1 MKRVRSIYKSVIL
14 IKKADLESAEAKLRK
29 AEADLEKNMALIKPE
44 TKAFRKKER
53 EKAARRARKKARA
66 KGLPVPKMK
75 DLIKEEEEEPIIDLP
90 EVDDEDLSESELLA
104 SEDEVVKKPVK
115 KAVKKGEPE
124 PIDVVIV
131 KANEDEEDE
140 E

>member
-1 MKRVRSIYKSVIL
+1 
-14 IKKADLESAEAKLRK
+14 
-29 AEADLEKNMALIKPE
+29 
-44 TKAFRKKER
+44 
-53 EKAARRARKKARA
+53 
-66 KGLPVPKMK
+66 MK